1 MSDTARL
8 FAMAVDTVAYDRGSD
23 LDAEERAAVLV
34 TVDKRGELTICEAC
48 AGAGWA
54 SRGVLC
60 VPCRGFGA
68 RP

>member
-8 FAMAVDTVAYDRGSD
+8 FAMAVDSVHLGRGSD
-23 LDAEERAAVLV
+23 LDAEERAAVLA
-34 TVDKRGELTICEAC
+34 TIDKRGELTICEVC
-48 AGAGWA
+48 DGAGWA